1 MSVNLKTIGDFSYL
15 ENMLH
20 KINYNK
26 FYNLHVRGI
35 CQIKVEYIHSGSQQK
50 LRSKN
55 WQILK
60 FRSDNQ
66 LLKALTNLII
76 LLYDL
81 HFVLNFEVFQLPQ
94 HNVHFAKNLT
104 CDNL

>member
-1 MSVNLKTIGDFSYL
+1 MIRHILSRCNGHVSKYL
-15 ENMLH
+15 ITLRVKENIM
-20 KINYNK
+20 K
-26 FYNLHVRGI
+26 VRGI

-50 LRSKN
+50 LKSKN
-55 WQILK
+55 WQSLK

>member
-1 MSVNLKTIGDFSYL
+1 MMPQSYS
-15 ENMLH
+15 MP
-20 KINYNK
+20 I
-26 FYNLHVRGI
+26 RGI

>member
-1 MSVNLKTIGDFSYL
+1 MKGKKLFSKCFIVL
-15 ENMLH
+15 FPVTFES
-20 KINYNK
+20 I
-26 FYNLHVRGI
+26 RGI

>member
-1 MSVNLKTIGDFSYL
+1 MNSVRVMTNRILDIILLYL
-15 ENMLH
+15 IWL
-20 KINYNK
+20 
-26 FYNLHVRGI
+26 RGI

>member
-1 MSVNLKTIGDFSYL
+1 MKLKSVKNA
-15 ENMLH
+15 
-20 KINYNK
+20 KILTFIEAKNFVRPFLFK
-26 FYNLHVRGI
+26 IRGI

-81 HFVLNFEVFQLPQ
+81 HFVLYFEVFQLPQ

>member
-1 MSVNLKTIGDFSYL
+1 
-15 ENMLH
+15 ML
-20 KINYNK
+20 YNVR
-26 FYNLHVRGI
+26 NQSSLIPQLPLCCALIRGI